1 MSKFSQSVKQ
11 LQEKEFKKYQEK
23 YGQEPDENL
32 SQRFNQIIDKVTE
45 KRSKD
50 YLDSIQRRYPKEL
63 IDKVFAWAQREMS
76 PLEMDGLRKFEDL
89 CFTYFEA
96 NQDSLSARDIK
107 VFFDAKG
114 KPKKYVDD
122 PFDSEIGEVYLD
134 EDGNVIETF
143 LAPKVVKPQE
153 ITREQA
159 MKMTSEELG
168 KILPHSD

>member
-89 CFTYFEA
+89 CFTYLEA
-96 NQDSLSARDIK
+96 NKDSLSAREIK

-114 KPKKYVDD
+114 QPKKYVDD
-122 PFDSEIGEVYLD
+122 PFDSEIGELDLD
-134 EDGNVIETF
+134 EDGNVTESFPI
-143 LAPKVVKPQE
+143 PKVVKPQE

>member
-1 MSKFSQSVKQ
+1 MSKFHQSVKQ

-89 CFTYFEA
+89 CFTYLEA
-96 NQDSLSARDIK
+96 NKDSLSAREIK

-114 KPKKYVDD
+114 QPKKYVDD
-122 PFDSEIGEVYLD
+122 PFDSEIGELDLD
-134 EDGNVIETF
+134 EDGNVTESFPI
-143 LAPKVVKPQE
+143 PKVVKPQE